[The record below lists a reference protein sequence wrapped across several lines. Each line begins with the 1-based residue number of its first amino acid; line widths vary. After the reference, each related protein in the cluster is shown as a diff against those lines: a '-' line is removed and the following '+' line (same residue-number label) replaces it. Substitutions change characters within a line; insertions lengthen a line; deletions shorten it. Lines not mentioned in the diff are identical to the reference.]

1 MNIKVNIFNSETDD
15 LAIVIDLLRAS
26 TTITVAL
33 DTFKKVIP
41 VNSTEKALQIKEKEK
56 AILAGEENLH
66 NIEGFDL
73 SNSPTGIQ
81 KYQANTLVLK
91 TTNGTKVLEN
101 IKNRNKNTTVL
112 VGTAINAEAVAKK
125 ALEKATDEIEL
136 IIAGLHE
143 KFTIEDAI
151 GAGLIIEEIMKTAQK
166 ENIPITLEETA
177 LATKILAEDHTR
189 AQKLIET
196 SQSAGRLTKK
206 GFTEDIQLCKQISKT
221 DTVPVYEDEQ
231 ITKL

>member
-1 MNIKVNIFNSETDD
+1 MNIKVNIFNSETND

-33 DTFKKVIP
+33 NTFEKVIP
-41 VNSTEKALQIKEKEK
+41 VNNTKKALQIKEKEK

-66 NIEGFDL
+66 QIEGFDL

-101 IKNRNKNTTVL
+101 IKNRNKNITVL

-151 GAGLIIEEIMKTAQK
+151 GAGLIVEEIIKIAK
-166 ENIPITLEETA
+166 EQNIPITLEETA
-177 LATKILAEDHTR
+177 LATKILAENHTQ
-189 AQKLIET
+189 AQKLIQT
-196 SQSAGRLTKK
+196 SQSAKRLTKK
-206 GFTEDIQLCKQISKT
+206 RFTKDIQLCKQINKT
-221 DTVPVYEDEQ
+221 NTVPIYENGQ